1 MTFARQ
7 TAQPPAPRNL
17 AEIDLAPRAASL
29 RAEVLEGLSRAHKS
43 LPPKLFYDARGAM
56 LFTRICGTRAY
67 YPTRT
72 ETSILRRC
80 AGEIAGQIGRE
91 ATLVEP
97 GAGDMRKIRILLP
110 ALRPAAYMPVDI
122 SLQQLREEARQLAL
136 EFPWLA
142 ITAVCA
148 DFHAP
153 GLDALVAAQAGRRVL
168 FFPGSTIGNFEPG
181 PAQDFLRRAH
191 DLLGAGGAV
200 LLGVDLRK
208 PKAILDLAYNDP
220 EGYTAQFNL
229 NLLLR
234 LNRELGAQF
243 DLSAFAHRAFYNE
256 AASRIEMHLVSRRA
270 QSVRVAGQLVQF
282 AADETIH
289 TENSYKYT
297 SEQVQQM
304 ARAAGF
310 DGVRAWT
317 DPLGWFGV
325 FLLSGAE
332 RAGNAR

>member
-1 MTFARQ
+1 VLAGLARPQ
-7 TAQPPAPRNL
+7 KRLPA
-17 AEIDLAPRAASL
+17 
-29 RAEVLEGLSRAHKS
+29 KY
-43 LPPKLFYDARGAM
+43 FYDAAGSR
-56 LFTRICGTRAY
+56 LFDRICELPEY

-72 ETSILRRC
+72 ELGILRRHAPAMAERC
-80 AGEIAGQIGRE
+80 GPDCL
-91 ATLVEP
+91 LVEL
-97 GAGDMRKIRILLP
+97 GAGSLTKVRLL
-110 ALRPAAYMPVDI
+110 LDHLERPAGYVPVDV
-122 SLQQLREEARQLAL
+122 SGEYLRAAAVPLAEDYPTL
-136 EFPWLA
+136 NVVP
-142 ITAVCA
+142 VVA
-148 DFHAP
+148 DFTRP
-153 GLDALVAAQAGRRVL
+153 FALPSVPAARRVA